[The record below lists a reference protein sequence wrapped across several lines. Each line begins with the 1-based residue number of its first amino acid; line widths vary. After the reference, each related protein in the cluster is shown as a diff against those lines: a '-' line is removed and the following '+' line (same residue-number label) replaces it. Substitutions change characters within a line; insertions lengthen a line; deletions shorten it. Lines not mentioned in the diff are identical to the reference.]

1 MEKNIFTLKIPKI
14 QQQQKSLQFS
24 SRKFDNIRRKINDF

>member
-1 MEKNIFTLKIPKI
+1 MEKNIFALKIPKI
-14 QQQQKSLQFS
+14 PPKKSLQFS